1 MVLSDRTR
9 NTMFTLLGA
18 AGLVLK
24 RQIASILPDV
34 VLSHG
39 GNVTASFSV
48 YFIARLLVAPVRLNR
63 ATSVGVALLVVELFE
78 ATNGFGVMENTYDPL
93 DFVANALAIALALAV
108 DVTASRVA
116 RRRSRSIGPT
126 GPDATR
132 RPDAA

>member
-9 NTMFTLLGA
+9 NTIFTLLGA

-93 DFVANALAIALALAV
+93 DSLALAV
-108 DVTASRVA
+108 DVAASRVA